1 MELTADCK
9 CNKFFVSMKV
19 YAIDIKYE
27 DRNLFIYTWRVEQKQ
42 VKVVSNN
49 LQKVN
54 YYNYF

>member
-1 MELTADCK
+1 
-9 CNKFFVSMKV
+9 MKV